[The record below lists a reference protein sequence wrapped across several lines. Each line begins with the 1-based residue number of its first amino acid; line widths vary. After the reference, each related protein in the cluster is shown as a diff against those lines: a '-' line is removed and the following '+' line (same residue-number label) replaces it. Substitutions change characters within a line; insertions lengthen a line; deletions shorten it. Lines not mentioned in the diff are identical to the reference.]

1 MKIMYIQ
8 KKKRVAVVKIS
19 DSHLNVRNNTPPME
33 TAIRITTIAAFICC
47 LNSCIAYKI
56 GSNTTGRQLIEL
68 KEALDKGAISQKE
81 YKTQRE
87 WILSA
92 ESR

>member
-1 MKIMYIQ
+1 M
-8 KKKRVAVVKIS
+8 KIS
-19 DSHLNVRNNTPPME
+19 DSRLNVRNNPPMK

-47 LNSCIAYKI
+47 LNSCIAYGNKI
-56 GSNTTGRQLIEL
+56 GFNTTGRQLIEL

-87 WILSA
+87 RILSA
-92 ESR
+92 EPR

>member
-1 MKIMYIQ
+1 MK
-8 KKKRVAVVKIS
+8 
-19 DSHLNVRNNTPPME
+19 
-33 TAIRITTIAAFICC
+33 TAIRIATTAAFICC
-47 LNSCIAYKI
+47 LNSCIAYGNKI
-56 GSNTTGRQLIEL
+56 GYNTTGRQLIEL

-87 WILSA
+87 RILSA